1 MRAKFQKFAAKRRR
15 YLRIL
20 VLVAFSLVLLASFL
34 PGSRPAPV
42 NAQRKSAADLIA
54 AAGAA
59 VNSGI
64 LQTTTQPSSGTAS
77 PTTSGDVVSPFQP
90 ATPAPDGA
98 IIHVVEE
105 GQFLITIAQ
114 AYKISLVELF
124 SLNNLTDQSV
134 IYPGQKL
141 FIKLADRTPEPI
153 VTETSIP
160 TTPTPPT
167 PSPTRRPTRTPRSTA
182 LQDSEGSLD
191 AAPGLGTPTP
201 SAIPELAVAPTSQLN
216 KLDPMLVLIGGLVGF
231 GALMILFGTMFKRRN

>member
-1 MRAKFQKFAAKRRR
+1 MRAKFPKFAARRR
-15 YLRIL
+15 RNLRIL
-20 VLVAFSLVLLASFL
+20 VLVAFNLALLASLL
-34 PGSRPAPV
+34 PANSPTPV
-42 NAQRKSAADLIA
+42 NAQTGSE
-54 AAGAA
+54 
-59 VNSGI
+59 
-64 LQTTTQPSSGTAS
+64 TAS
-77 PTTSGDVVSPFQP
+77 PTTPVDVVSPFQP
-90 ATPAPDGA
+90 ATPASDGA

-114 AYKISLVELF
+114 AYKISLAELF

-160 TTPTPPT
+160 TTPPPPT

-201 SAIPELAVAPTSQLN
+201 SAIPELAVAPTRQLN